1 MDASSETSEDE
12 LGEHEHHEGIESEN
26 NASLSAQSTSLS
38 RCNSIFKFGMIQ
50 LLQQFTLINLNAI

>member
-12 LGEHEHHEGIESEN
+12 LGEHEHHERIESEN

-38 RCNSIFKFGMIQ
+38 RCDSIFKFGMIQ
-50 LLQQFTLINLNAI
+50 LLQ